1 MISSIA
7 IGAIPTVLGFY
18 CVLRGKMPFIKKYNG
33 VKNIS
38 LHSRIEGAAALLI
51 GLLIMAQ
58 YFILMEPAI
67 FVIGIIFVFYK
78 YIFPENMCN
87 FFFISTDSFCVS
99 VYYLRVQLPR

>member
-1 MISSIA
+1 MISIIA

-33 VKNIS
+33 VKNVS

-58 YFILMEPAI
+58 YFILMEPAT
-67 FVIGIIFVFYK
+67 FVIGMLAICIIAFVLEIVFK
-78 YIFPENMCN
+78 TI
-87 FFFISTDSFCVS
+87 
-99 VYYLRVQLPR
+99 